1 MPNEPDQTERQISI
15 ILAENNAAL
24 RGLLDAFL
32 HVRRDLVVAGVCA
45 DGLSAVELVLERR
58 PDVALLDDV
67 MPRLGGVRAAEI
79 IRACA
84 PTTEPVLFTVA
95 PETVVAEA
103 SAIGVRVLNKLD
115 AWNLAAEL
123 GTAGQEA
130 RARPRVPIKAHIAD
144 RVLHGLRRPPPRSPS
159 ASGERGYSN
168 THR

>member
-1 MPNEPDQTERQISI
+1 MLNKPDQTERQISI
-15 ILAENNAAL
+15 ILAEDNAAL

-58 PDVALLDDV
+58 PDVALLDDL
-67 MPRLGGVRAAEI
+67 MPRMGGVRAAEI

-144 RVLHGLRRPPPRSPS
+144 CVLQGLRRPPAEVTVS
-159 ASGERGYSN
+159 ERRTGISQ
-168 THR
+168 HS

>member
-1 MPNEPDQTERQISI
+1 MLNEPDQTERQISI
-15 ILAENNAAL
+15 ILAEDNAVF

-58 PDVALLDDV
+58 PDVALLDDL
-67 MPRLGGVRAAEI
+67 MPRMGGVRAAEI

-84 PTTEPVLFTVA
+84 QTTEPVLFTVA

-115 AWNLAAEL
+115 AWNLADEL

-144 RVLHGLRRPPPRSPS
+144 CVLQGLRRPPAEVTVS
-159 ASGERGYSN
+159 ERRTGISQ
-168 THR
+168 HS